1 VQSIMKDL
9 SDLILYKASAGSGK
23 TYTLAKE
30 YLKLVI
36 LNPYDYNKILA
47 VTFTKKATAEMKT
60 RIIEYLS
67 ALEKKDASI
76 LSLRNSIIEEIKQT
90 KNIDVSEQFDKNVH
104 IALQLILH
112 DYSNFNISTID
123 SFFQSIIRSFA
134 KELDLPIGMEVE
146 LDTDLVI
153 QQAVLSMLKEYKT
166 DKDAFSDWLEE
177 YVFDLIEEDK
187 SWKIEKNISKLS
199 KQLLSEDYQLLASEN
214 NLNFDIETYKKA
226 LTALK
231 QIVYNYR
238 KGIDDL
244 TKKVTRTAESRCC
257 RFEPVFSGKQK
268 CAIVY

>member
-1 VQSIMKDL
+1 MQSIMKEL

-23 TYTLAKE
+23 NYTLAKE

-67 ALEKKDASI
+67 ALEKKEEKIAV
-76 LSLRNSIIEEIKQT
+76 LRNSIIEEIKQT
-90 KNIDVSEQFDKNVH
+90 KNIDISDYFDKNVH

-153 QQAVLSMLKEYKT
+153 QQAVLAMLKEYKT
-166 DKDAFSDWLEE
+166 DKDTFSKWIEE
-177 YVFDLIEEDK
+177 YVVDLIEEDK
-187 SWKIEKNISKLS
+187 SWKIEKNIAKLAR
-199 KQLLSEDYQLLASEN
+199 QLLSEDYQLLASSN
-214 NLNFDIETYKKA
+214 NQRFDIESYKTS
-226 LTALK
+226 LT
-231 QIVYNYR
+231 
-238 KGIDDL
+238 
-244 TKKVTRTAESRCC
+244 
-257 RFEPVFSGKQK
+257 
-268 CAIVY
+268 

>member
-1 VQSIMKDL
+1 MKDL

-67 ALEKKDASI
+67 VLEKKDASI

-112 DYSNFNISTID
+112 DYSNFNIC
-123 SFFQSIIRSFA
+123 
-134 KELDLPIGMEVE
+134 
-146 LDTDLVI
+146 LVL
-153 QQAVLSMLKEYKT
+153 V
-166 DKDAFSDWLEE
+166 
-177 YVFDLIEEDK
+177 VF
-187 SWKIEKNISKLS
+187 
-199 KQLLSEDYQLLASEN
+199 
-214 NLNFDIETYKKA
+214 
-226 LTALK
+226 
-231 QIVYNYR
+231 
-238 KGIDDL
+238 
-244 TKKVTRTAESRCC
+244 
-257 RFEPVFSGKQK
+257 
-268 CAIVY
+268 